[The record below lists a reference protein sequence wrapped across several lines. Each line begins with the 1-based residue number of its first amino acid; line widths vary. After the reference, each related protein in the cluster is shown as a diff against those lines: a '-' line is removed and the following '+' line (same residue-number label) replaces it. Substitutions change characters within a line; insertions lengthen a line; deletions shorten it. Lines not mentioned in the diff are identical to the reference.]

1 MVCSR
6 LFGSSN
12 TNSSRS
18 SSNSNS
24 NSNNKQY
31 WQEQSV
37 GFLCGFWHCNVMFQ
51 LGWIK
56 IMESW
61 PVSLASL
68 PIARGHVS
76 SSPVQI

>member
-1 MVCSR
+1 M
-6 LFGSSN
+6 LLGSTN
-12 TNSSRS
+12 INSSRS
-18 SSNSNS
+18 SSNSHN
-24 NSNNKQY
+24 NNKQY
-31 WQEQSV
+31 WQEQSM
-37 GFLCGFWHCNVMFQ
+37 GFLCGFWRCNVMFQ

-68 PIARGHVS
+68 PNDREHVS